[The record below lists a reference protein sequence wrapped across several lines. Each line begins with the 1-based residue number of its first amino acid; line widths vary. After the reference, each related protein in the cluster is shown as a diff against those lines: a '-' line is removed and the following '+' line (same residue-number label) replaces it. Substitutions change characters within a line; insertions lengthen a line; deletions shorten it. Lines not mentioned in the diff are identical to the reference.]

1 MHSYYQCDLILFRI
15 KESLHC
21 VYQWSLPIIQ
31 IRRLHSQY
39 QVLLTLTRRRLAR
52 SVETPLAETHLQ
64 ETIVKTIIV
73 FMKIILFTQ
82 PDALPLRE

>member
-1 MHSYYQCDLILFRI
+1 MRSHIISHKGVATLCLSVFTNYTDTPVTF
-15 KESLHC
+15 
-21 VYQWSLPIIQ
+21 PISK
-31 IRRLHSQY
+31 L
-39 QVLLTLTRRRLAR
+39 LLTLTRRRLAR